1 MNNGINKD
9 SLLTT
14 EEVRQRLNLK
24 TTTEVVVLIKTGEL
38 PGYQIRKRSYRIK
51 PMDLEQ
57 YIESKRYK
65 VQSL

>member
-1 MNNGINKD
+1 MNTQFDKNI
-9 SLLTT
+9 LLTT
-14 EEVRQRLNLK
+14 EEVRERLNLK